1 VSRKEQKRI
10 SAEMLSEQLH
20 LTKLLEAVCHV
31 LNAFN
36 LPAGSSVIE
45 RAATN
50 RDNESNN
57 TQLLAN
63 LKQELMQ
70 LPSLTSIDMNG
81 EMRCFVYA
89 LIESIRATSV
99 IDKKFPA
106 RSINK
111 VYRGFEPFARNET
124 QRTALI
130 EMEIVKEDV
139 LGVEPRHRVAHK
151 LRARLDEHTQWQK
164 EENDDDL
171 HMTRQLQ
178 AADY

>member
-81 EMRCFVYA
+81 VKCVA
-89 LIESIRATSV
+89 LFMHSS
-99 IDKKFPA
+99 
-106 RSINK
+106 
-111 VYRGFEPFARNET
+111 
-124 QRTALI
+124 
-130 EMEIVKEDV
+130 
-139 LGVEPRHRVAHK
+139 RV
-151 LRARLDEHTQWQK
+151 
-164 EENDDDL
+164 
-171 HMTRQLQ
+171 
-178 AADY
+178 